1 MFQLLTGIYS
11 FMTSRNQKQNVC
23 LTSALGLAMLLGC
36 SPANTGSTT
45 KSQPQTDS
53 STKVTQT
60 NGPALKDVENS
71 DYLSWSQFP
80 IGTKVV
86 RRKTM
91 SNEIG
96 TTVITTTLQL
106 KEITS
111 QAVMVESQITV
122 KRTNDTTENPP
133 SILEYPKSQKIPADM
148 DAELFTRP
156 LPDAKKIAAES
167 IESMG
172 QTYDATIYEWKAQLE
187 SGPMNVKGW
196 FSEKFPGRQIK
207 LEFENPSGND
217 PFVEEIIELNIPN
230 S

>member
-1 MFQLLTGIYS
+1 
-11 FMTSRNQKQNVC
+11 
-23 LTSALGLAMLLGC
+23 
-36 SPANTGSTT
+36 
-45 KSQPQTDS
+45 
-53 STKVTQT
+53 
-60 NGPALKDVENS
+60 
-71 DYLSWSQFP
+71 
-80 IGTKVV
+80 
-86 RRKTM
+86 M